1 VEYRHWV
8 SRTTPF
14 ENVAEELACIATH
27 REYFKRL
34 LSPAPNDPV
43 APLAEFMESFDIRT
57 AYPLML
63 HLLAAGLQE
72 DDWRRVSTTLESYL
86 LRRAFIGLPTAA
98 YNRVFLTLLRN
109 LRGKRR
115 EELALGIEV
124 ELSSLTGPSAAWPT
138 DEQLADVWLHAD
150 AYNRL
155 QTAKLSHILL
165 RLSRTYQSPRTES
178 IQVNS
183 APTIEHLM
191 PQNWHAHW
199 PLPDGTFVPAEGG
212 EAREDEPPSSTQVSE
227 RNRALQTIGNLTL
240 LTQSLNSS
248 VSNQG
253 WNAKRPAVLGAS
265 VLPINLQLQ
274 DFPTWDEHAIER
286 RGRAL
291 LERALRIW
299 PGPRA

>member
-1 VEYRHWV
+1 
-8 SRTTPF
+8 
-14 ENVAEELACIATH
+14 
-27 REYFKRL
+27 
-34 LSPAPNDPV
+34 V
-43 APLAEFMESFDIRT
+43 APLAAFMESFDIRT

-109 LRGKRR
+109 LLGKRR

-124 ELSSLTGPSAAWPT
+124 ELSSLSGPSAAWPK
-138 DEQLADVWLHAD
+138 DEQLADAWLHAD

-155 QTAKLSHILL
+155 QTAKLSHVLL

-183 APTIEHLM
+183 TPTIEHLM
-191 PQNWHAHW
+191 PQNWHSHW
-199 PLPDGTFVPAEGG
+199 PLPDGTFVSVEGG
-212 EAREDEPPSSTQVSE
+212 EAGEDEPPSSTQVSD

-248 VSNQG
+248 VSNQS
-253 WNAKRPAVLGAS
+253 WSAKRPAVLGAS

-291 LERALRIW
+291 LEQALRIW